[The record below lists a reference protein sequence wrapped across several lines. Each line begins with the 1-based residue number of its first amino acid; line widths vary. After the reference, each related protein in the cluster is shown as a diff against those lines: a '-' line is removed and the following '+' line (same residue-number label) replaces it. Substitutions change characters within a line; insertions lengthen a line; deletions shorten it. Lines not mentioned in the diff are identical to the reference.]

1 MLRANSVTCVADVR
15 TIAKSRHNPQFV
27 EDELRVSLP
36 AAGIEYRRL
45 KDLGGLRHTTKQS
58 VNGAWRNASFRGYAD
73 YMQTPAF
80 RAALA
85 GLIAL
90 AEAQPESQTV
100 AIMCAEAVPW
110 RCHRSLIGDALLVR
124 GVEVDDIMTAT
135 QTKPHTLTSFAHVD
149 GTRVTYPAT
158 SAATDAKDTMGADA
172 KDAMATNA
180 EGTMG
185 TDEEGLMATG
195 AGAEDATDASADAF
209 AALTDYLET
218 TDTVTIVTTRKTGEE
233 KRTPIWSV
241 VADGRPYVRSAYGAR
256 GAWYR
261 RALARGTVAFLP
273 GDREVV
279 VDVQHVADD
288 ATIAVVD
295 AAYSA
300 KYASQ
305 SASLRPM
312 LQDESRACTLLIV
325 PDPRHMAEKLIRD
338 QFAGADVVAQLL
350 EERRAASLR
359 EDQA

>member
-1 MLRANSVTCVADVR
+1 
-15 TIAKSRHNPQFV
+15 
-27 EDELRVSLP
+27 
-36 AAGIEYRRL
+36 
-45 KDLGGLRHTTKQS
+45 
-58 VNGAWRNASFRGYAD
+58 
-73 YMQTPAF
+73 
-80 RAALA
+80 
-85 GLIAL
+85 
-90 AEAQPESQTV
+90 
-100 AIMCAEAVPW
+100 
-110 RCHRSLIGDALLVR
+110 
-124 GVEVDDIMTAT
+124 
-135 QTKPHTLTSFAHVD
+135 
-149 GTRVTYPAT
+149 
-158 SAATDAKDTMGADA
+158 
-172 KDAMATNA
+172 
-180 EGTMG
+180 
-185 TDEEGLMATG
+185 
-195 AGAEDATDASADAF
+195 
-209 AALTDYLET
+209 
-218 TDTVTIVTTRKTGEE
+218 
-233 KRTPIWSV
+233 